1 MKKVIVFQHVHN
13 EDLEKIE
20 VYLLEKNL
28 LITKIRLYKNEDIPK
43 DLSQYSLMISLG
55 GPMDTWMIKQYPW
68 IVKEK
73 NAIKEFV
80 INLEKPFIGIC
91 LGCQLLG
98 EVLGG
103 KVQKSKFSEI
113 GFFNLNAKETMY
125 KDKNLNF
132 FPKKASVFQWHSYE
146 VCSLNNS
153 KIENLA
159 TSSLTEN
166 QLFRYK
172 SHAYGL
178 QFHFE
183 IDIHTIEKWLK
194 KETFKKTLVK
204 EYGPNP
210 SKILRKRHMN
220 EFHKMNLLCEK
231 FILNLTKSFNIY

>member
-20 VYLLEKNL
+20 QYLLKKDLVIE
-28 LITKIRLYKNEDIPK
+28 KIRLFENEDIPK
-43 DLSQYSLMISLG
+43 NLSQFSLMISLG

-80 INLEKPFIGIC
+80 INLEKPFVGIC

-103 KVQKSKFSEI
+103 KIQKSKFSEI
-113 GFFNLNAKETMY
+113 GFHNLNAKKIMN

-132 FPKKASVFQWHSYE
+132 FPKKTYVFQWHSYE
-146 VCSLNNS
+146 VSSLRNPNV
-153 KIENLA
+153 ENLA
-159 TSSLTEN
+159 TSSCTEN

-172 SHAYGL
+172 SNAYGL

-183 IDIHTIEKWLK
+183 IDLDTIEKWLK
-194 KETFKKTLVK
+194 EKTFKLTLEK
-204 EYGPNP
+204 IFGPNP
-210 SKILRKRHMN
+210 LRIIKKKYAN
-220 EFHKMNLLCEK
+220 EFLKMNLLCEK
-231 FILNLTKSFNIY
+231 FILNLIKSFNIN

>member
-1 MKKVIVFQHVHN
+1 MKKVIVFQHVQN
-13 EDLEKIE
+13 EGLEKIE
-20 VYLLEKNL
+20 QYLLKKGLFIE
-28 LITKIRLYKNEDIPK
+28 KIRLFENEDIPK
-43 DLSQYSLMISLG
+43 NLSQFSLMISLG
-55 GPMDTWMIKQYPW
+55 GPMNTWMIEKYPW

-80 INLEKPFIGIC
+80 VNLEKPFIGIC

-103 KVQKSKFSEI
+103 KIKKSRFSEI
-113 GFFNLNAKETMY
+113 GLFDLNSKESIY

-132 FPKKASVFQWHSYE
+132 FPKKAMVFQWHSYE
-146 VCSLNNS
+146 VCSLRNS
-153 KIENLA
+153 NIKNLA
-159 TSSLTEN
+159 TSSRTEN

-183 IDIHTIEKWLK
+183 VDLDTIEKWLK
-194 KETFKKTLVK
+194 EETFKITLEKIFGSNPLGIIK
-204 EYGPNP
+204 EKYA
-210 SKILRKRHMN
+210 N

-231 FILNLTKSFNIY
+231 FILNLIKNFNIN

>member
-20 VYLLEKNL
+20 VYLLKKNL
-28 LITKIRLYKNEDIPK
+28 LITKIRLYKNENIPK

-231 FILNLTKSFNIY
+231 FILNLMKSFNIY

>member
-13 EDLEKIE
+13 EDLERIE
-20 VYLLEKNL
+20 VYLLKKNL
-28 LITKIRLYKNEDIPK
+28 LITKIRLYKNEVIPK

-55 GPMDTWMIKQYPW
+55 GPMDTWMIRQYPW

-103 KVQKSKFSEI
+103 KIQKSKFSEI
-113 GFFNLNAKETMY
+113 GFFKINAKETMY

-146 VCSLNNS
+146 VCSLKNS

-194 KETFKKTLVK
+194 EKTFKITLEK
-204 EYGPNP
+204 IFGSNP
-210 SKILRKRHMN
+210 LRIIKKKYAN
-220 EFHKMNLLCEK
+220 DFHKMNLLCEK
-231 FILNLTKSFNIY
+231 FILNLIKSFNID

>member
-20 VYLLEKNL
+20 EYLLKKDL
-28 LITKIRLYKNEDIPK
+28 VIKKIRLFKNEDIPIN
-43 DLSQYSLMISLG
+43 LSQFSLMISLG

-103 KVQKSKFSEI
+103 QIQKSKFSEI
-113 GFFNLNAKETMY
+113 GFFNINTKQTIY

-132 FPKKASVFQWHSYE
+132 FPKKTSVFQWHSYE
-146 VCSLNNS
+146 VCSLINS
-153 KIENLA
+153 NIENLA
-159 TSSLTEN
+159 TSNCTEN

-183 IDIHTIEKWLK
+183 VDLHTMEKWV
-194 KETFKKTLVK
+194 KEKTFKITLEK
-204 EYGPNP
+204 IFGSNP
-210 SKILRKRHMN
+210 LRIIKKKYAN
-220 EFHKMNLLCEK
+220 DFHKMNLLCEK
-231 FILNLTKSFNIY
+231 FILNLIKSFNID

>member
-20 VYLLEKNL
+20 EYLLKKD
-28 LITKIRLYKNEDIPK
+28 LIIEKIRLYENEDIPK
-43 DLSQYSLMISLG
+43 NLSQFSLMISLG
-55 GPMDTWMIKQYPW
+55 GPMNTWMINQYPW

-80 INLEKPFIGIC
+80 IDLEKPFIGIC

-103 KVQKSKFSEI
+103 KIQKSKFSEI
-113 GFFNLNAKETMY
+113 GFFNLNVKETIY
-125 KDKNLNF
+125 NDINLNF
-132 FPKKASVFQWHSYE
+132 FPKKAFVFQWHSYE
-146 VCSLNNS
+146 VCSLRNS
-153 KIENLA
+153 NIVNLA
-159 TSSLTEN
+159 TSCCTEN

-183 IDIHTIEKWLK
+183 IDLNTIEKWLK
-194 KETFKKTLVK
+194 EKTFKTTL
-204 EYGPNP
+204 EHIFGTNP
-210 SKILRKRHMN
+210 LKNIKKKYIN
-220 EFHKMNLLCEK
+220 EIHQMNLLCEN
-231 FILNLTKSFNIY
+231 FILNLIKNLNIN

>member
-1 MKKVIVFQHVHN
+1 MKKVIVFQHVQN
-13 EDLEKIE
+13 EGLEKIE
-20 VYLLEKNL
+20 QYLLKKGLFIE
-28 LITKIRLYKNEDIPK
+28 KIRLFENEDIPK
-43 DLSQYSLMISLG
+43 NLSQFSLMISLG
-55 GPMDTWMIKQYPW
+55 GPMNTWMIEKFPW

-80 INLEKPFIGIC
+80 VNLEKPFIGIC

-103 KVQKSKFSEI
+103 KIKKSRFSEI
-113 GFFNLNAKETMY
+113 GLFDLNSKESIY

-132 FPKKASVFQWHSYE
+132 FPKKATVFQWHSYE
-146 VCSLNNS
+146 VCSLRNS
-153 KIENLA
+153 NIKNLA
-159 TSSLTEN
+159 TSSRTEN

-183 IDIHTIEKWLK
+183 VDLDTIEKWLK
-194 KETFKKTLVK
+194 EETFKITLEKIFGSNPLGIIK
-204 EYGPNP
+204 EKYA
-210 SKILRKRHMN
+210 N

-231 FILNLTKSFNIY
+231 FILNLIKSFNIS

>member
-204 EYGPNP
+204 KYGPNP

-231 FILNLTKSFNIY
+231 FILNLMKSFNIY

>member
-1 MKKVIVFQHVHN
+1 MKKVIVFQHAHN
-13 EDLEKIE
+13 EDLETIE
-20 VYLLEKNL
+20 EYLLKKD
-28 LITKIRLYKNEDIPK
+28 LIIKKIRLYKNENIPK
-43 DLSQYSLMISLG
+43 NLSQFSLMISLG

-68 IVKEK
+68 IVKEI

-98 EVLGG
+98 KVLGG

-146 VCSLNNS
+146 VCSLRNLN
-153 KIENLA
+153 IENLA
-159 TSSLTEN
+159 TSSCTEN

-172 SHAYGL
+172 NHAYGL

-183 IDIHTIEKWLK
+183 VDLNTIEKWLK
-194 KETFKKTLVK
+194 VKTFKITLEK
-204 EYGPNP
+204 IFGPNP
-210 SKILRKRHMN
+210 LKIIKKKYVN
-220 EFHKMNLLCEK
+220 EIHKMNLLCEK
-231 FILNLTKSFNIY
+231 FILNLIKSFNIN

>member
-1 MKKVIVFQHVHN
+1 MKKVIVFQHVHY

-20 VYLLEKNL
+20 EYLLKKNL
-28 LITKIRLYKNEDIPK
+28 VIEKIRLFENEDIPK
-43 DLSQYSLMISLG
+43 DLSQFSLMISLG

-68 IVKEK
+68 IIKEK

-103 KVQKSKFSEI
+103 KIQKSKFSEI
-113 GFFNLNAKETMY
+113 GFFNLRTKERIY
-125 KDKNLNF
+125 YDKNLNF
-132 FPKKASVFQWHSYE
+132 FPKKVSVFQWHSYE
-146 VCSLNNS
+146 VCSIRNS
-153 KIENLA
+153 NIENLA
-159 TSSLTEN
+159 TSSCTEN

-183 IDIHTIEKWLK
+183 VDLNTIEKWLK
-194 KETFKKTLVK
+194 EKTFKITLEKIFGDNPLKTIKKKYL
-204 EYGPNP
+204 
-210 SKILRKRHMN
+210 N
-220 EFHKMNLLCEK
+220 EFDKMNLLCEK
-231 FILNLTKSFNIY
+231 FILNLIKSFNIS

>member
-20 VYLLEKNL
+20 EYLLKKDLVIEK
-28 LITKIRLYKNEDIPK
+28 IKLYENEDIPK
-43 DLSQYSLMISLG
+43 DLSQFSLMISLG
-55 GPMDTWMIKQYPW
+55 GPMDTWMVKQFPW

-103 KVQKSKFSEI
+103 KIRKSKFSEI
-113 GFFNLNAKETMY
+113 GFFNLIAKETMNN
-125 KDKNLNF
+125 DRNLNF
-132 FPKKASVFQWHSYE
+132 FPKKVPVFQWHSYE
-146 VCSLNNS
+146 VCSLRNS
-153 KIENLA
+153 NIENLA
-159 TSSLTEN
+159 TSNNTEN

-183 IDIHTIEKWLK
+183 IDLETIEKWLREK
-194 KETFKKTLVK
+194 TFKKTLEK
-204 EYGPNP
+204 IFGPNP
-210 SKILRKRHMN
+210 LGVIKKKYTNKFR
-220 EFHKMNLLCEK
+220 KMNLLCEK
-231 FILNLTKSFNIY
+231 FILNLIKSFNIN

>member
-1 MKKVIVFQHVHN
+1 MNKVIVFQHVHN

-20 VYLLEKNL
+20 EYLLKKNL
-28 LITKIRLYKNEDIPK
+28 VIEKIRLFENEDIPK
-43 DLSQYSLMISLG
+43 DLSQFSLMISLG

-68 IVKEK
+68 IIKEK

-103 KVQKSKFSEI
+103 KIQKSKFSEI
-113 GFFNLNAKETMY
+113 GFFNLSTKERIY
-125 KDKNLNF
+125 YDKNLNF
-132 FPKKASVFQWHSYE
+132 FPKKVSVFQWHSYE
-146 VCSLNNS
+146 VCSIRNS
-153 KIENLA
+153 NIENLA
-159 TSSLTEN
+159 TSSCTEN

-183 IDIHTIEKWLK
+183 VDLNTIEKWLK
-194 KETFKKTLVK
+194 EKTFKITLEKIFGDNPLKTKKKKYL
-204 EYGPNP
+204 
-210 SKILRKRHMN
+210 N
-220 EFHKMNLLCEK
+220 EFDKMNLLCEK
-231 FILNLTKSFNIY
+231 FILNLIKSFNIS

>member
-146 VCSLNNS
+146 VCSLKNS

-231 FILNLTKSFNIY
+231 FILNLMKSFNIY

>member
-20 VYLLEKNL
+20 QYLLKKDLVIE
-28 LITKIRLYKNEDIPK
+28 KIRLFENEDIPK
-43 DLSQYSLMISLG
+43 NLAQFSLMISLG
-55 GPMDTWMIKQYPW
+55 GPMDTWMVEKYPW
-68 IVKEK
+68 IKKEK

-103 KVQKSKFSEI
+103 KIQKSKFSEI
-113 GFFNLNAKETMY
+113 GLFDLNSKETIY
-125 KDKNLNF
+125 NDKNLNF
-132 FPKKASVFQWHSYE
+132 FPKKALVFQWHSYE
-146 VCSLNNS
+146 VCSLRNS
-153 KIENLA
+153 NIENLA
-159 TSSLTEN
+159 TSNRTEN

-183 IDIHTIEKWLK
+183 VDLKTIEKWLK
-194 KETFKKTLVK
+194 EKTFKITLEK
-204 EYGPNP
+204 IFGPNP
-210 SKILRKRHMN
+210 LKVIKKKYAN
-220 EFHKMNLLCEK
+220 EFPKMNLLCEK
-231 FILNLTKSFNIY
+231 FILNLIKSFNIN

>member
-20 VYLLEKNL
+20 QYLLKKKLVIE
-28 LITKIRLYKNEDIPK
+28 KIRLFKNEDIPK
-43 DLSQYSLMISLG
+43 NLSQFSLMISLG
-55 GPMDTWMIKQYPW
+55 GPMDTWMIKRYPW

-103 KVQKSKFSEI
+103 KIQKSKFSEI
-113 GFFNLNAKETMY
+113 GFFNLHSKKAIQ
-125 KDKNLNF
+125 DDINLNF
-132 FPKKASVFQWHSYE
+132 FPKKALVFQWHSYE
-146 VCSLNNS
+146 VSSLRNS
-153 KIENLA
+153 NIENLA
-159 TSSLTEN
+159 SSSCTEN

-183 IDIHTIEKWLK
+183 VDLDTIEKWLEEK
-194 KETFKKTLVK
+194 TFEITLEK
-204 EYGPNP
+204 IFGPNP
-210 SKILRKRHMN
+210 LKVIKEKYFN
-220 EFHKMNLLCEK
+220 DFHKMNLLCEK
-231 FILNLTKSFNIY
+231 FIFNLIKNFKLN

>member
-28 LITKIRLYKNEDIPK
+28 LITKIRLYKNENIPK

>member
-1 MKKVIVFQHVHN
+1 MKKIIVFQHVHN

-20 VYLLEKNL
+20 EYLLKKDL
-28 LITKIRLYKNEDIPK
+28 VIKKIRLFENEDIPK
-43 DLSQYSLMISLG
+43 NLSQFSLMISLG

-73 NAIKEFV
+73 NAIREFV

-103 KVQKSKFSEI
+103 KIQKSKFSEV
-113 GFFNLNAKETMY
+113 GFFNINTKETIY

-132 FPKKASVFQWHSYE
+132 FPKKTSVFQWHSYE
-146 VCSLNNS
+146 VCSLINS
-153 KIENLA
+153 NIENLA
-159 TSSLTEN
+159 ASSCTEN

-183 IDIHTIEKWLK
+183 IDLHTIEKWLK
-194 KETFKKTLVK
+194 EKNFKITLEK
-204 EYGPNP
+204 IFGSNP
-210 SKILRKRHMN
+210 LRIIKKKYEN
-220 EFHKMNLLCEK
+220 DFHKMNLLCEK
-231 FILNLTKSFNIY
+231 FILNLIKSFNID